1 MQQRSEIYKTVGAG
15 RKIYVGVGQSH
26 ELLLPERHRSA
37 KGAGSRKE
45 SAGKSYP
52 GVRHGGNVRS
62 VFTWYFDEDNDCPFI
77 TMDYGGGERYA
88 YPSEIRRTLARV
100 ANMALNGEIDS
111 KTANT
116 IILACNAVLGSIR
129 TDEQQK
135 KIDELEV
142 ILNDITKKP

>member
-88 YPSEIRRTLARV
+88 YPF
-100 ANMALNGEIDS
+100 
-111 KTANT
+111 
-116 IILACNAVLGSIR
+116 
-129 TDEQQK
+129 TDEDPDGNQK
-135 KIDELEV
+135 DAGQSGQYGPEWG
-142 ILNDITKKP
+142 N